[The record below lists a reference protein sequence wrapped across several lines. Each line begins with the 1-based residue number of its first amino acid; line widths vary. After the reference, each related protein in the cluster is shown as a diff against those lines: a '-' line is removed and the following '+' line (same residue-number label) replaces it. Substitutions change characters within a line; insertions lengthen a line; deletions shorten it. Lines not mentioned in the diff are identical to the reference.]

1 MQGMAGLVALT
12 LVVGAGN
19 LWSGY
24 VEAHSQA
31 HAVLVA
37 EQHVQA
43 EQQAAGA
50 ALERK
55 LCTTFGR
62 LAANKPPAG
71 NPVTNPSRAYEQE
84 NHAILDELGDD
95 LGCTPLPGRLL
106 RSTRYLTG

>member
-12 LVVGAGN
+12 LIVGAGN

-24 VEAHSQA
+24 SEAHSQA

-37 EQHVQA
+37 EQHAQA

-55 LCTTFGR
+55 LCTTFGK
-62 LAANKPPAG
+62 LGALKPPAG
-71 NPVTNPSRAYEQE
+71 NPATNPSRAYLQGQ
-84 NHAILDELGDD
+84 HDTLVELGTD
-95 LGCTPLPGRLL
+95 LGCP
-106 RSTRYLTG
+106 